1 MLRSVGAL
9 IFGALADRYG
19 CRWPMMATLSLLVVL
34 ELGSGFCQNLSQFLV
49 TRSLYG
55 IVMGGEKASRNKQ
68 LNPSEIRLADWF

>member
-1 MLRSVGAL
+1 
-9 IFGALADRYG
+9 
-19 CRWPMMATLSLLVVL
+19 MATLSLLVVL